1 MHVTG
6 TIGKVVIARQRF
18 ARVWGLG
25 DRKSPVAMTPALV
38 ALEGD
43 EIPIELSPFSSSLT
57 SQIPASLSLRSNLP
71 LSPPNFSENAPNWD
85 VSLGHV
91 LPPSMEE
98 ADAGEKAGLG
108 GLLPIS
114 WQRMNFDSDLMNP
127 EIDPQIIVL
136 TDAPQLV
143 NLPGKLGEA
152 LLTIKK
158 KFPQSLIWTPGI
170 AGPDNLPLL
179 AWMGVDLFDLSRSRM
194 ACASNL
200 LLDDTGPRNPN
211 PELGED
217 SSMKSQLEAWRVS
230 ISKVRSGI
238 KNGTLRSLVD
248 ACVLS
253 SAKLV
258 ERLRRFDN
266 LCSQQNGILSMI
278 PSGNSFDSYSHNI
291 LSDPL
296 VRDWEDFIG
305 NRYSAPENMD
315 KCLLLLPCSA
325 RKPYS
330 LSKTHQKFRDATR
343 GLNAHEVMV
352 TSPLGL
358 VPRDLEEV
366 WPAAHY
372 DIPVTGEWSLD
383 EVAKTQELLNSLIKN
398 NSYEYVIDHS
408 GMGLEVQDVHYID
421 SRLGKSATSREG
433 LDQLSAAVKQVMNNI
448 NVPKISPTKRKIDM
462 YKSVARKNMLND
474 DWLNN
479 VKLKGKPPRHKLE
492 VNGKQ
497 IAQWNLERGGFS
509 LAKASIPIMEESNSL
524 RRIDI
529 IGSEKLKGDI
539 HINILHEYDSEI
551 KAGEYFLIYQNQSAV
566 GLGRAIAPAWEWAGT
581 PGALAKLHQKL

>member
-1 MHVTG
+1 MTG

-25 DRKSPVAMTPALV
+25 DRKNPVAMTPALV
-38 ALEGD
+38 SLDGD
-43 EIPIELSPFSSSLT
+43 DIPLELSPFSSSL
-57 SQIPASLSLRSNLP
+57 SQEIPASLSLNSKFP
-71 LSPPNFSENAPNWD
+71 LSPPNFAENSPNWD

-91 LPPSMEE
+91 LPPSMEG
-98 ADAGEKAGLG
+98 ADAGEKAGLS

-114 WQRMNFDSDLMNP
+114 WQRMNFDSDLVNL
-127 EIDPQIIVL
+127 EIDPQIIVV

-152 LLTIKK
+152 LVTIKN

-194 ACASNL
+194 ASASNL
-200 LLDDTGPRNPN
+200 LLDDSGPRHPN

-217 SSMKSQLEAWRVS
+217 SSMKSQINAWRVA

-238 KNGTLRSLVD
+238 RTGNLRSLVD
-248 ACVLS
+248 SCVLS

-266 LCSQQNGILSMI
+266 LCSQQTGLLSMI
-278 PSGNSFDSYSHNI
+278 PSGRSFDSYSHNI
-291 LSDPL
+291 LNGPL
-296 VRDWEDFIG
+296 VRDWESFISG
-305 NRYSAPENMD
+305 VYRAPNNMN

-330 LSKTHQKFRDATR
+330 LSRTHQKFRDATR

-383 EVAKTQELLNSLIKN
+383 EVSKTQELLNSLIKN
-398 NSYEYVIDHS
+398 NGYEYVIDHS
-408 GMGLEVQDVHYID
+408 SMNLVVEDVDYID
-421 SRLGKSATSREG
+421 SRMGKSATSKEG
-433 LDQLSAAVKQVMNNI
+433 LEQLTIAAKEVMSKI
-448 NVPKISPTKRKIDM
+448 NVPKITPTKRKIDM

-474 DWLNN
+474 KWLSD
-479 VKLKGKPPRHKLE
+479 VVLKGKPPRHKLE
-492 VNGKQ
+492 INGKQ
-497 IAQWNLERGGFS
+497 VAQWNLERGGFS
-509 LAKASIPIMEESNSL
+509 LSKASIAIMEESKSL
-524 RRIDI
+524 RTIEI
-529 IGSEKLKGDI
+529 IPEEKLKGDI
-539 HINILHEYDSEI
+539 HINILSDYDKEI
-551 KAGEYFLIYQNQSAV
+551 KAGEYFLIKQNQTAV
-566 GLGRAIAPAWEWAGT
+566 GLGRAIAPAWEWSGT
-581 PGALAKLHQKL
+581 PGALAKLHQKI